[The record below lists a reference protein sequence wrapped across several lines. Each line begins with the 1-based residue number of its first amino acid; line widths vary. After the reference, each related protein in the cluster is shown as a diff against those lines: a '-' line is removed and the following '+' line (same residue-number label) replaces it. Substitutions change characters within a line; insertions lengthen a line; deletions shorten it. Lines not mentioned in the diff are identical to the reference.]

1 MIAVGTGVK
10 GVHVGERRG
19 VGWIADSCR
28 RCVHC
33 LRGEE
38 NICLQGYTGL
48 IVAGK
53 QGGRQADVSEGAMV
67 STVKTSST
75 CMASAVLRLHLS
87 TCI

>member
-1 MIAVGTGVK
+1 MQDDDWGISKFPFVPGHEVVGEVIAVGAGVK
-10 GVHVGERRG
+10 GVQVGERRG

-48 IVAGK
+48 IVAGEP
-53 QGGRQADVSEGAMV
+53 GGRLAD
-67 STVKTSST
+67 
-75 CMASAVLRLHLS
+75 ASYGH
-87 TCI
+87 